1 LCHRLL
7 RSRQVLSKSSERL
20 HLLRTFSSVT
30 PKLEVQGISAQYVLN
45 DFVKQCGGR
54 EKIQSLTVKEV
65 YDTFIHPKIK
75 ATPDLSYCSQLQQKT
90 PDNAIKTVRLPNYFI
105 ENLWFEP
112 FTDVLDS
119 LEHYFQEYPGNNATN
134 KPKKHEDSFLYM
146 DIFCESSKNLTEKND
161 PVQTYQRILEA
172 SPAGVPRP
180 KVLYLLGSNYL
191 LFNDTPVVVNT
202 MMYNLLGCPLDI
214 VVHNP
219 NALASLSSAAPVTN
233 NDTKTDLQSKLL
245 TLYSS
250 PSFLSFYSDL
260 PNIMNL
266 ENTQPLSEL
275 AKHSLPKP
283 LLQKVI
289 AFQGRLNL
297 LLPQERK
304 DLESFQEKRNLVN
317 AQNATDK
324 TAVADFFRYKHSDVR
339 NLNEMALSYLL
350 KGFQS
355 LFSNR
360 FYSPLN
366 SEERITMEDNPKL
379 YLESKLVYNKLLVT
393 REEQEKCVV
402 ELFES
407 YEKKF
412 GLGNPLSMKAFI
424 NVFLFYF
431 NQADFTVVDQAIS
444 HEMPSAQQ
452 EELRHILASNRKVHH
467 YFQNVVEKRLFAF
480 FLNSSCVP
488 LVDQTISFT
497 TLVKNTISEQELSAF
512 FRAVGLYN
520 QHYFYDIEKNMVQTE
535 NVINTLIEL
544 NILYFGELSLKAIEA
559 RANLLN
565 FYLPQVDE
573 NEENEELQQQ
583 VEVWKTSNKNKVL
596 ELEKKIQILIDQQ
609 ETLLKAASSPL
620 PNAVLMELQL
630 FLASIYG
637 KQNIHEEKER
647 KILTDLISVVDSLSY
662 NTTITEEDYR
672 ACIHVV
678 DYLSIYHHSYEIAEM
693 LLNKL
698 VLVAKTDE
706 QLVYSSMYLE
716 KVANIYASY
725 QEGKQNYLTNEERQQ
740 SSPGRPVELSAF
752 YLMNEFPVVYP
763 YYDKLHVV
771 SNPKRAIAIA
781 QSLEKTILPHFHR
794 EDNSKLTTAC
804 HSILYL
810 LGRIYYYQKKY
821 SEGEPF
827 IAEYTQE
834 LMQAMQTN
842 HQMLMELQ
850 QFQKKLA
857 DIEEAKAKQASS
869 TAEAAEE
876 EIPQPNIP
884 FTTEQLSKIQE
895 KTEFDQKVLFEA
907 LSEAQVLLYLTLLQQ
922 DKLVEAHPFYENFLK
937 MKDRFVEK
945 DEFAH
950 NQELPRYF
958 ADAAQVFRKPN
969 EENYFLEHLHA
980 IQAQELLDKDDEEEI
995 LHGVEAV
1002 QQKKKKQPQQEPFDQ
1017 PGVVFKKIQYLQT
1030 FFDLFKLHM
1039 ELKDYPRAKFIHEK
1053 ILKLMK
1059 EIQLTRFN
1067 TDGTFSQFVEKEK
1080 AVFNELESELQRE
1093 TEKLKDYK
1101 II

>member
-7 RSRQVLSKSSERL
+7 RSRQVLSKSSERF
-20 HLLRTFSSVT
+20 HLLRAFSSVT
-30 PKLEVQGISAQYVLN
+30 PKLEVQGINAQYVLN
-45 DFVKQCGGR
+45 DFVKECGGR

-75 ATPDLSYCSQLQQKT
+75 AAPDLSYCSQLQQKT
-90 PDNAIKTVRLPNYFI
+90 PDNASKTVRLPNYFL

-119 LEHYFQEYPGNNATN
+119 LEHYFQEYPGITNTN
-134 KPKKHEDSFLYM
+134 KPKKLEDSFLYM
-146 DIFCESSKNLTEKND
+146 DIFCESSKNLTEKKD

-172 SPAGVPRP
+172 SPPGVPRP

-191 LFNDTPVVVNT
+191 LFNDTAVVVNT
-202 MMYNLLGCPLDI
+202 MMYNLLGCPFDI
-214 VVHNP
+214 VLHNN
-219 NALASLSSAAPVTN
+219 NALASLSSAPLVTN
-233 NDTKTDLQSKLL
+233 NDTKTNLQSKLF

-275 AKHSLPKP
+275 GKHSLPKP
-283 LLQKVI
+283 LVQKMM
-289 AFQGRLNL
+289 ALQGRMNL
-297 LLPQERK
+297 LHPQEK
-304 DLESFQEKRNLVN
+304 KEIEAFQEKQNLTI
-317 AQNATDK
+317 AQNSMDK
-324 TAVADFFRYKHSDVR
+324 TAVAEFFRYKHSNVV
-339 NLNEMALSYLL
+339 NLNEMALSYVL
-350 KGFQS
+350 KGFQN
-355 LFSNR
+355 LFSNH
-360 FYSPLN
+360 FYSPAN
-366 SEERITMEDNPKL
+366 SEERITMEHNPKL
-379 YLESKLVYNKLLVT
+379 YLESKIVYNRLLVT
-393 REEQEKCVV
+393 REEQEKSVV

-424 NVFLFYF
+424 NLFLFYF
-431 NQADFTVVDQAIS
+431 HQADFTVVEQAIS
-444 HEMPSAQQ
+444 HEMPVEQQ
-452 EELRHILASNRKVHH
+452 EQLRKILANNRKVHH
-467 YFQNVVEKRLFAF
+467 YFENVVEKRLFAH

-488 LVDQTISFT
+488 LVDQTVSFT
-497 TLVKNTISEQELSAF
+497 TLVKNTISEQELTAF
-512 FRAVGLYN
+512 FHAVGLYN

-544 NILYFGELSLKAIEA
+544 NILYFGELSLKAIDA
-559 RANLLN
+559 RVNLLN

-573 NEENEELQQQ
+573 MEENEELQQQ
-583 VEVWKTSNKNKVL
+583 VEVWKTSNKSKVS
-596 ELEKKIQILIDQQ
+596 ELEKKIETLIDQQ
-609 ETLLKAASSPL
+609 ETLLKTASSPL

-630 FLASIYG
+630 LLASIYD
-637 KQNIHEEKER
+637 KQNIHDEKER
-647 KILTDLISVVDSLSY
+647 QILGNLISMIYSLSY
-662 NTTITEEDYR
+662 HTAITEEDFR

-706 QLVYSSMYLE
+706 QLVYSTMYLE
-716 KVANIYASY
+716 KMANIYKGY
-725 QEGKQNYLTNEERQQ
+725 QEGKHNSEKKNEEGKNEQQ
-740 SSPGRPVELSAF
+740 QASLGKPVELSTF
-752 YLMNEFPVVYP
+752 YLMNELPVFYP

-771 SNPKRAIAIA
+771 STPKSAIAIA

-794 EDNSKLTTAC
+794 EDNSKLD
-804 HSILYL
+804 SILYL
-810 LGRIYYYQKKY
+810 LARIYYYQKKY
-821 SEGEPF
+821 AEAEPF

-834 LMQAMQTN
+834 LMQSMQTN
-842 HQMLMELQ
+842 HEILMELQ

-857 DIEEAKAKQASS
+857 EREEAKSKPGG
-869 TAEAAEE
+869 EE
-876 EIPQPNIP
+876 LPPLNLP
-884 FTTEQLSKIQE
+884 FTNEQLSTIQE
-895 KTEFDQKVLFEA
+895 RTEINQKMLFED
-907 LSEAQVLLYLTLLQQ
+907 LSKAQVLLYLTLLLQE
-922 DKLVEAHPFYENFLK
+922 KLVEAHPFYENYLK

-945 DEFAH
+945 EEFTH
-950 NQELPRYF
+950 DHELVRYF
-958 ADAAQVFRKPN
+958 GDAAHVFRKQN
-969 EENYFLEHLHA
+969 EETYFLEHLHA
-980 IQAQELLDKDDEEEI
+980 IQAQELLDVEDEEEI

-1002 QQKKKKQPQQEPFDQ
+1002 QQKKKQRQEPFDQ
-1017 PGVVFKKIQYLQT
+1017 PGVIFKKIQYLQT
-1030 FFDLFKLHM
+1030 FFDLFKVHM

-1059 EIQLTRFN
+1059 EIQSSKFN
-1067 TDGTFSQFVEKEK
+1067 HDGTFSQFVEKEK
-1080 AVFNELESELQRE
+1080 TIFNELESELQKE